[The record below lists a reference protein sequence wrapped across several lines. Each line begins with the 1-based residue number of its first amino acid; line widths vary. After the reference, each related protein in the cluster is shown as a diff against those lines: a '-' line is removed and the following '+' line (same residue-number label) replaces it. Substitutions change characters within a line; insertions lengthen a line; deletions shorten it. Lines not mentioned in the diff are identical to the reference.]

1 MLFRSNGLFGAGA
14 FGAAPLLGLRRAQ
27 GTSGSPTN
35 ITSGLNLATIGF
47 YGYNSGNADYLVG
60 ATIRAASEEAW
71 STTGYRG
78 TRLEFLTA
86 LSATNAAAVVRA
98 LINNAGTFYVG
109 ATAAGAATSIDQSGN
124 ASFGGTLASAA
135 ATFTQA
141 TVGNAVQ
148 TLRSTA
154 TNDDPTEIVRQFRGT
169 TTNASVTNVG
179 QFTPTAATQTVVQA
193 IVVARRTGGT
203 AGNTGDAAG
212 YVLYGTFR
220 TTSAGTCTST
230 GTSYTTIG
238 EHQVAWDAQL
248 KTDGTIIY
256 VEATGAL
263 NNNVTW
269 HATVRSYE
277 VST

>member
-1 MLFRSNGLFGAGA
+1 MLFRS
-14 FGAAPLLGLRRAQ
+14 
-27 GTSGSPTN
+27 
-35 ITSGLNLATIGF
+35 
-47 YGYNSGNADYLVG
+47 
-60 ATIRAASEEAW
+60 
-71 STTGYRG
+71 
-78 TRLEFLTA
+78 
-86 LSATNAAAVVRA
+86 
-98 LINNAGTFYVG
+98 
-109 ATAAGAATSIDQSGN
+109 
-124 ASFGGTLASAA
+124 
-135 ATFTQA
+135 
-141 TVGNAVQ
+141 
-148 TLRSTA
+148 
-154 TNDDPTEIVRQFRGT
+154 
-169 TTNASVTNVG
+169 
-179 QFTPTAATQTVVQA
+179 
-193 IVVARRTGGT
+193 
-203 AGNTGDAAG
+203 GNTGDAAG